1 MYSIFGISEPIA
13 QFIFPPIFSEI
24 YKSTVDSF
32 PGAIWLF
39 GEIFYIPNVLVFVL
53 VFHINFINWT

>member
-39 GEIFYIPNVLVFVL
+39 GEIFYIPNVLVFV
-53 VFHINFINWT
+53 